1 MIKYDLDILKII
13 SNDIPPKCGRIL
25 ISEPLLCDD
34 VFSRSVVLLTDYFK
48 DSFMGLVLNK
58 PYQFKLHEMLDGINN
73 TEILLYSGGPVDRDI
88 LYFLHKFSF
97 IDEAVEIIP
106 GLFLGG
112 NVDQIF
118 ELINS
123 GMANNSNLKAF
134 VGCSGWAPGQLEEE
148 ILFNSWLVAET
159 NIDFVFNNDSDLWKK
174 SLDFVDSRYQIW
186 KLFPIDPDLN

>member
-13 SNDIPPKCGRIL
+13 SNNIPPKCGRIL
-25 ISEPLLCDD
+25 ISEPFLSDNI
-34 VFSRSVVLLTDYFK
+34 FSRSVVLLTDYFNN
-48 DSFMGLVLNK
+48 SFMGLILNK

-73 TEILLYSGGPVDRDI
+73 TEILLYGGGPVDRDI

-97 IDEAVEIIP
+97 VDEAVEIIP

-112 NVDQIF
+112 KVEQIF

-123 GMANNSNLKAF
+123 GMADNSNLKAF
-134 VGCSGWAPGQLEEE
+134 VGCSGWAPGQLEKE
-148 ILFNSWLVAET
+148 ILFNSWLVADT
-159 NIDFVFNNDSDLWKK
+159 NINFIFDNDSNVWKK

-186 KLFPIDPDLN
+186 KLFPLDPDLN